1 MKWYFQN
8 GKASKPYPTLF
19 GYKRKHVLI
28 VSGIVAF
35 VVVALVV
42 GLAVG
47 LTLRHKNQS
56 YANAEKRELIV

>member
-1 MKWYFQN
+1 MKWYLQN
-8 GKASKPYPTLF
+8 GKVSKPYPTLF

-35 VVVALVV
+35 VVVALVL

-47 LTLRHKNQS
+47 LSLRHKNQP
-56 YANAEKRELIV
+56 YAKLWRKELMV